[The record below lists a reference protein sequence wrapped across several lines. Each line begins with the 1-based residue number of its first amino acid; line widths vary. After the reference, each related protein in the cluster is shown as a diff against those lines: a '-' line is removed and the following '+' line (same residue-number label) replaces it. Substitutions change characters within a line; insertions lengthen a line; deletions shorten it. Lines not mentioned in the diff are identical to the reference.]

1 MSKILT
7 VFGATGG
14 QGGSVIDHIL
24 AHPQLAKTYQIRA
37 ITRDV
42 TKAAALGL
50 KEKGVEVVSA
60 DLNDK
65 ESVAKTVEGSS
76 IVFGVTNFWE
86 TANKDIEVKQGRN
99 IVDAAKKANVERLI
113 FSSLVNVTKETN
125 GRITSVKHFD
135 GKAEIEEYAR
145 SVGVPGTY
153 FMPSVFDIFF
163 LGFFRKNANGEYA
176 LGLPFEGTVRIPLID
191 IGSDAGLFVAAI
203 LLQLPE
209 TLNKRVVASGG
220 YVTPDEAVATFT
232 EVTGRKAVYNNPGW
246 DLWSSF
252 LPPKAKEEMTGNWQL
267 IYNPGYYAGEPEN
280 AIDEGHALVAKAGLR
295 KPHSWK
301 EFVAVNFK
309 E

>member
-7 VFGATGG
+7 VFGATGR
-14 QGGSVIDHIL
+14 QGGSVINHVL
-24 AHPQLAKTYQIRA
+24 AHPDLSKLYQIRA

-42 TKAAALGL
+42 TKPAALGL
-50 KEKGVEVVSA
+50 KGKGVEVVSA
-60 DLNDK
+60 DLND
-65 ESVAKTVEGSS
+65 EDSVAKAVEGSS
-76 IVFGVTNFWE
+76 VVFGLTVSVWE
-86 TANKDIEVKQGRN
+86 TANKNTEVKQGKN
-99 IVDAAKKANVERLI
+99 IVNAAKQADVERLI

-125 GRITSVKHFD
+125 GRIASVKHFD

-163 LGFFRKNANGEYA
+163 LGFFRKVPYA
-176 LGLPFEGTVRIPLID
+176 LGLPFEGTVMMPLID

-209 TLNKRVVASGG
+209 SLNKRVVASGG
-220 YVTPDEAVATFT
+220 YVNPEEAVATFT
-232 EVTGRKAVYNNPGW
+232 EVTGKKAVYNNLGW

-280 AIDEGHALVAKAGLR
+280 AIEEGHALVAKAGLR
-295 KPHSWK
+295 KPYSWK
-301 EFVAVNFK
+301 EFVADNFK